1 MQPTLLLALL
11 LLPLPWARAADAQ
24 PAQDPSRE
32 RMAVLRSEIESLM
45 TVMEP
50 KLSSLERLSEAYAQ
64 AKDPRPLFANRAV
77 LQNDLSKDLDHYS
90 QIEDEF
96 NTLRANADVG
106 SIAVMIQAFTSGK
119 GLPPG
124 VESAYFQYND
134 ALEFGRMARG
144 FHERVER
151 SRAADEIKYRA
162 ALQAYDTRQR
172 WIIGTSIVGAALT
185 VLIGLLFYMRVPA
198 GHPTVMVTASP
209 RTAPGGASPAALPA
223 PSPPSEGRAGD
234 VLGSNYRIERILGRG
249 GMGVVYEAVDLTLQR
264 KVAIKRMT
272 DDLLNAGHDLELFV
286 NEARLVAQLKHSH
299 IVEIHS
305 ILREGGLLHLVFEYV
320 EGRPLSS
327 FLGNGQ
333 RLNLHSAKGVV
344 RQVASALDYAHSRK
358 VIHRDLKPSNIMVGR
373 GGAVKVM
380 DFGIAHQAKLTV
392 AKATRTAAWGT
403 PPYMAPEQ
411 ELGHASRET
420 DLFSLGVCLYEMLTT
435 QIPFT
440 GPNFLAQKRERIYT
454 PASRLAPEL
463 TPAVDAV
470 IARSLAPDPKDRFHS
485 GAEFSAALDAVKES

>member
-1 MQPTLLLALL
+1 MRALLLLLALS
-11 LLPLPWARAADAQ
+11 PAASAARTQAPAGA

-32 RMAVLRSEIESLM
+32 RMAAIRTELEALQVKMAPQADE
-45 TVMEP
+45 
-50 KLSSLERLSEAYAQ
+50 LERLSESYGT
-64 AKDPRPLFANRAV
+64 AKDPQPLFARRAQ
-77 LQNDLSKDLDHYS
+77 LQQEVGAGLDRFN
-90 QIEDEF
+90 QLEDEY
-96 NTLRANADVG
+96 NTIRSNADIG

-134 ALEFGRMARG
+134 ALEFGRTARG
-144 FHERVER
+144 FRDRVMR
-151 SRAADEIKYRA
+151 IRASDEIKYRA
-162 ALQAYDTRQR
+162 ALQALETRRR
-172 WIIGTSIVGAALT
+172 WIIGTAVAAAALA
-185 VLIGLLFYMRVPA
+185 VLIGLLFYMRMPPSRPTLMVGTAPRPLPA
-198 GHPTVMVTASP
+198 G
-209 RTAPGGASPAALPA
+209 APLGALPA
-223 PSPPSEGRAGD
+223 PPSEGRAGD

-272 DDLLNAGHDLELFV
+272 DELLNAGHDLELFI

-320 EGRPLSS
+320 EGRPLSA
-327 FLGNGQ
+327 FLEKGQ
-333 RLNLHSAKGVV
+333 RLSLHSAKGVI
-344 RQVASALDYAHSRK
+344 RQVGSALDYAHSRK
-358 VIHRDLKPSNIMVGR
+358 VIHRDLKPSNIMVSR

-440 GPNFLAQKRERIYT
+440 GPNFLVQKRERIYT
-454 PASRLAPEL
+454 PATRLAPEL
-463 TPAVDAV
+463 TPAVDAI
-470 IARSLAPDPKDRFHS
+470 IAKSLAPDPKDRFHS
-485 GAEFSAALDAVKES
+485 GAEFSAALDAA